1 MGERRKHMTNDKV
14 HKKLRIDRLPLYAE
28 IGKYFS
34 PRGYLNEKEFRHSIR
49 KALVSLKTQHGDK
62 EGSLEKVENRLSSY
76 LGEVIGYLE
85 EKGLTQSVVRLFQ
98 IAVEE
103 STRMGIPKI
112 TLPSSYLQFIL
123 SGVSLH
129 PIPQAKNKKT
139 TEEKRQK
146 IFDAA
151 LTLFAKQGFHDTTV
165 DEIAELSGVGK
176 GTVYR
181 NFKSKEDILEQLL
194 REKSM
199 EIVDKISSVF
209 YGDDNVLSQ
218 IEEAV
223 RLWMGFI
230 ENNFVLYRLIQNE
243 AISQRSSNRAMFYDD
258 MITHL
263 PMIKERIVALNR
275 EKKLKTTD
283 FYAVFYGVL
292 GFIDGVVHKWFRS
305 GMKYSLEEDIPV
317 VLEVLFN
324 GFVGERTTRKQF
336 FMPPQGSDPEGEISK
351 QKEL

>member
-1 MGERRKHMTNDKV
+1 MSKGKI
-14 HKKLRIDRLPLYAE
+14 HKKLRIERLPLYADL
-28 IGKYFS
+28 GKYFS
-34 PRGYLNEKEFRHSIR
+34 PRGYLNEKEFRHSMR
-49 KALVSLKTQHGDK
+49 KALVSLKTQQGDK
-62 EGSLEKVENRLSSY
+62 DDSLEKSEKWLSSY

-103 STRMGIPKI
+103 SSRMGIPSI
-112 TLPSSYLQFIL
+112 TLPSSHLQFIL
-123 SGVSLH
+123 SGVSLSQA
-129 PIPQAKNKKT
+129 PQARDKRS

-165 DEIAELSGVGK
+165 DEIADLSGVGK

-194 REKSM
+194 KAKSM
-199 EIVDKISSVF
+199 EIVEKVSSVF
-209 YGDDNVLSQ
+209 SKENDVLGQ
-218 IEEAV
+218 IEEAI
-223 RLWMGFI
+223 RLWMHFI
-230 ENNFVLYRLIQNE
+230 EDNYVLYRLIQNE
-243 AISQRSSNRAMFYDD
+243 AIAQRSSNRAMFYDD

-283 FYAVFYGVL
+283 FYTVFYGIL

-305 GMKYSLEEDIPV
+305 GMKYPLEDEVPI

-324 GFVGERTTRKQF
+324 GFVGEKATSKQF
-336 FMPPQGSDPEGEISK
+336 FVPPDAQIKDSTPEKVVAE
-351 QKEL
+351 